1 MQISIVL
8 PIYKVEKYLEECLNS
23 IRNQNFQDFEA
34 ILRRFVRNLVPK
46 TAVSNMFIRKIK
58 AYLWRAIPG

>member
-23 IRNQNFQDFEA
+23 IKNQNFQDFEA
-34 ILRRFVRNLVPK
+34 IMVDDGSPDNS
-46 TAVSNMFIRKIK
+46 AQICQKI
-58 AYLWRAIPG
+58 